1 MKHESYALRC
11 SRCCFLKEWPEKWV
25 DERETFG
32 PSWDETH
39 HMAYMCVHAGRRHPV
54 RVNREDRPHNPC
66 ASDGARSCPIKIGLD
81 DVKEG
86 S

>member
-1 MKHESYALRC
+1 MRSTSHALRC
-11 SRCCFLKEWPEKWV
+11 ARCCFLKEWPEKWV

-39 HMAYMCVHAGRRHPV
+39 HMAYMCVHPERRHPM
-54 RVNREDRPHNPC
+54 RVNREDRPYNPC